1 MRSQDYHVEI
11 CSISLKPHSQ
21 EAEIT
26 CGSVDVNMTLIM
38 ALHGWM
44 AICVSMAQQP
54 GTSKTEGNPTISVK
68 ECTSNGCSI
77 KDHKL
82 VLDANWR
89 WIHTEDSKNC
99 YEGNMWDTSICAD
112 ATTCAETCQVEAVDA
127 NDYANTYGVT
137 SIPGGVKLSFVTG
150 SNVGSRL
157 FLLEDDEY
165 KLFKLKNREFLGFKI
180 KGTHDMK

>member
-1 MRSQDYHVEI
+1 MTHEAAVIAAFPSSH
-11 CSISLKPHSQ
+11 K
-21 EAEIT
+21 AEIT
-26 CGSVDVNMTLIM
+26 RRSVGRCAMTLIM

-54 GTSKTEGNPTISVK
+54 GTTKTEGNPTISVK
-68 ECTSNGCSI
+68 ECTSNGCST

-112 ATTCAETCQVEAVDA
+112 ATTCAEKCQQDKPWM
-127 NDYANTYGVT
+127 T
-137 SIPGGVKLSFVTG
+137 STNSSSSRTG
-150 SNVGSRL
+150 SGGQVDSSTSGMWQVPCISWRWL
-157 FLLEDDEY
+157 PMVVRIWAKMQLELL
-165 KLFKLKNREFLGFKI
+165 
-180 KGTHDMK
+180 